1 MNLVTGYPPPHGLT
15 QDKTGSGIGEEL
27 RMSESPEIA
36 EEFVATRRPWVP
48 GNPVARIKRARRGVI
63 LDEELPE
70 A

>member
-1 MNLVTGYPPPHGLT
+1 
-15 QDKTGSGIGEEL
+15 
-27 RMSESPEIA
+27 MSESPEIA